1 MSAEEILDCS
11 PVAASARRSAVA
23 RLFGQFCRH
32 LAFGSLVLRY
42 PDGRADLYRGRFDG
56 PAGELVVDRPW
67 RCVRRLFTRGEIGFA
82 EAFMEGEWHT
92 PDLPALL
99 DLLQLNIEHLGA
111 GPKGLV
117 WSRWFNRLTHRLRDN
132 HRRNSRRNIARH
144 YDLGNDFYQLWL
156 DPGMTYSAAL
166 FADRGREPLADAQT
180 RKYARLL
187 DDLGAQPGE
196 HLLEIGCG
204 WGGLAEAA
212 ARRGLQVTGVTLS
225 REQLE
230 YARARIAAAGFADRV
245 ELRLEDYR
253 DIRGQYDHVVS
264 IEMLEA
270 VGEAYWPVYF
280 GALRRLVRPGGRIAL
295 QVITINEDDFPNYR
309 RTADFIQLYIFPG
322 GMLPTPE
329 RLQVQ
334 AQTAGLALLEMRRS
348 GADYAETLRRWRR
361 SFHAAESTIDS
372 LGYDAR
378 FRRMW
383 DYYLAYCE
391 VGFDSGITD
400 LIQAV
405 YQVPEDREPL
415 RVVTA

>member
-1 MSAEEILDCS
+1 MSAEEILDC
-11 PVAASARRSAVA
+11 PPQAVPDRPARVG
-23 RLFGQFCRH
+23 RLFGGFCRH
-32 LAFGSLVLRY
+32 LAFGSLLLRF
-42 PDGRADLYRGRFDG
+42 PDGRADLYRGRFAG
-56 PAGELVVDRPW
+56 PTGELVITRPW
-67 RCVRRLFTRGEIGFA
+67 RFLRRLVIRGEIGFA
-82 EAFMEGEWHT
+82 EAYMEGEWRT
-92 PDLPALL
+92 PDLPVLL
-99 DLLQLNIEHLGA
+99 DLLQLNAEHLGA

-144 YDLGNDFYQLWL
+144 YDLGNAFYRLWL
-156 DPGMTYSAAL
+156 DPSMTYSAAL
-166 FADRGREPLADAQT
+166 FADQALEPLAEAQA
-180 RKYARLL
+180 RKYERLL
-187 DDLGAQPGE
+187 DDLGARPGE
-196 HLLEIGCG
+196 HILEIGCG

-212 ARRGLQVTGVTLS
+212 ARRGLKVTGVTLS
-225 REQLE
+225 REQLD
-230 YARARIAAAGFADRV
+230 YANARIADAGLAEQV
-245 ELRLEDYR
+245 ELRLQDYR
-253 DIRGQYDHVVS
+253 DIRGQFDHVVS

-295 QVITINEDDFPNYR
+295 QVITMNEDDFPNYR

-329 RLQVQ
+329 RLQS
-334 AQTAGLALLEMRRS
+334 AAGAAGLVHLESRCS

-361 SFHAAESTIDS
+361 SFHEAESAIDA

-391 VGFDSGITD
+391 VGFDSGVTD
-400 LIQAV
+400 LVQTL
-405 YQVPEDREPL
+405 YQVPAEDGN
-415 RVVTA
+415 